1 MSTLIVVPARG
12 GSKGVPGKNLRLVGG
27 RTLVARAVEAASE
40 FVRSRPDFP
49 ALIVVDT
56 DSEEIANEGRRAG
69 ATVPFL
75 RPPELA
81 RDETPTLDSVLH
93 LTSRVQREIGPVETI
108 LLLQPTSPLRTAQ
121 DIAGCWSAYDPASA
135 PSVVSVTRCDHPPQ
149 LTLRLGAG
157 GSLDWMFGPP
167 GPSYRRQDLA
177 PGYRPNGAV
186 YIDSVEFLLR
196 ERSFLVAGRTLG
208 VEMPAD
214 RSVDIDSESDLR
226 IAEAMLA

>member
-12 GSKGVPGKNLRLVGG
+12 GSKGVPGKNLRVVGG
-27 RTLVARAVEAASE
+27 ATLVARAVQAATE
-40 FVRSRPDFP
+40 FIASVDGLN

-56 DSEEIANEGRRAG
+56 DSEEIASEGRRAG
-69 ATVPFL
+69 AAVPFL

-93 LTSRVQREIGPVETI
+93 LTDRVQREVGPVETI
-108 LLLQPTSPLRTAQ
+108 LLLQPTSPLRTAG
-121 DIAGCWSAYDPASA
+121 DIASCWSAYHMESA

-149 LTLRLGAG
+149 LTLKLGAG
-157 GSLDWMFGPP
+157 GNLDWMFGPP

-186 YIDSVEFLLR
+186 YIDSVAFLRR

-208 VEMPAD
+208 VEMPAE